1 MNPTRKIL
9 ASAAAI
15 GVALVV
21 LVLYLLTNLDAIVKR
36 EIERYG
42 TRITGTTVS
51 IESVEISP
59 TSGDGTIRGLRIA
72 NPPGFAAGSAFE
84 LEEIQLKIDPSTLT
98 GNPVVVEK
106 VIVVSPKLHYAMNGL
121 GKSNVGSILDNV
133 KRSGSQDAT
142 STASNSA
149 NSTNAAN
156 STGSDETRIAIRYLS
171 FQGGEMEASSHLLG
185 GQSFEASLPGL
196 TMHAIGGA
204 RGASPAA
211 VGSEILAAY
220 GAKVAIV
227 VATKALEKT
236 VKSQVKQAT
245 DLLPGST
252 GKALGGVIDDV
263 FKLLPGGED

>member
-149 NSTNAAN
+149 NAAN
-156 STGSDETRIAIRYLS
+156 STGSDKTRIAIRYLS
-171 FQGGEMEASSHLLG
+171 FQGGEMDASSHLLG

>member
-106 VIVVSPKLHYAMNGL
+106 VIVVSPKLHYAMGGL
-121 GKSNVGSILDNV
+121 GKSNVRSILDNV

-149 NSTNAAN
+149 NA
-156 STGSDETRIAIRYLS
+156 TGSDETRIAIRYLS

>member
-121 GKSNVGSILDNV
+121 GKSNVRSILDNV

-149 NSTNAAN
+149 NTAN

-171 FQGGEMEASSHLLG
+171 FQGGEMDASSHLLG